1 MRKAHLLFSCHTWK
15 AGHLC
20 SFPPDRFEAIVANQF
35 HHTQL
40 QCAQGS
46 YVPYGPTYTDPAYGS
61 CTLAG
66 SQPGQQFVDG
76 DAYIKAQFS
85 YSYGHVWRNLGA
97 VFGFLIL

>member
-1 MRKAHLLFSCHTWK
+1 MDQSSLLWVRPAWEMRLLVLTAC
-15 AGHLC
+15 
-20 SFPPDRFEAIVANQF
+20 RFEAIVANQF
-35 HHTQL
+35 HHTDL

-46 YVPYGPTYTDPAYGS
+46 YVPFGPTYNDLAYGS

-76 DAYIKAQFS
+76 DAYIQAQFS

-97 VFGFLIL
+97 LFGFLIL